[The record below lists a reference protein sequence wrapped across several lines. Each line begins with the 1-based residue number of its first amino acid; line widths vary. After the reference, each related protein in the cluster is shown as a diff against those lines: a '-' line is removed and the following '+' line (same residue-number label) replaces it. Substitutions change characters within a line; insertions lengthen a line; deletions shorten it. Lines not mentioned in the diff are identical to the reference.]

1 MNDLFEKIW
10 HELQSL
16 NPDRHIK
23 LIKNELAPAY
33 ADKTLMR
40 QVFYNLV
47 SNAMKFTQNKDNAII
62 EVSSYSEKL
71 FKVFQRLHSASE
83 YQEPV

>member
-1 MNDLFEKIW
+1 
-10 HELQSL
+10 
-16 NPDRHIK
+16 
-23 LIKNELAPAY
+23 
-33 ADKTLMR
+33 MR